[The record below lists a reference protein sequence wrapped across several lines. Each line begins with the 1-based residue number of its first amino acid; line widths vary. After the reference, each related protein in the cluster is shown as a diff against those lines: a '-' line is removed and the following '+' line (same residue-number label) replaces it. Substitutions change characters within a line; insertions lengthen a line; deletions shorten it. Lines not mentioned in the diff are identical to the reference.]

1 MSSLRTGVLKAAK
14 TSKIHTPSKPATVK
28 GSRTTSY
35 RTSTAILTWVKKP
48 STYNNFLTSMN
59 MRSFSPAPSWN
70 SRTGINQ
77 ITPMPVTG
85 TPPTPTKAITSM
97 NASQTTQQSGH
108 KTSPE
113 SAFAQ
118 GKRSTSDEKSATAA
132 LTHSTQKPLITT
144 KLSLTV
150 KKKSSPNNSY
160 QPSGAS
166 FLSSATRRSVDKHAM
181 WAVKFLF
188 YLCHL
193 IIIL

>member
-1 MSSLRTGVLKAAK
+1 MSSLRTGVLKSAK
-14 TSKIHTPSKPATVK
+14 ISKIHTPSKPATAK

-35 RTSTAILTWVKKP
+35 RTSTTILTWVKKP
-48 STYNNFLTSMN
+48 STYITFLTSMN

-70 SRTGINQ
+70 SRTVINQ
-77 ITPMPVTG
+77 ITPMSVTG
-85 TPPTPTKAITSM
+85 TPPTPTKATTSITSM

-150 KKKSSPNNSY
+150 KRKSSPNNSY
-160 QPSGAS
+160 QPSAAS
-166 FLSSATRRSVDKHAM
+166 FLSSATRRSVASM
-181 WAVKFLF
+181 RCGL
-188 YLCHL
+188 
-193 IIIL
+193 